1 MKRTHIILLSIA
13 VTISNAMGSPQD
25 MQVTTSSEILP
36 IILPTYQGL
45 PISNT
50 WYTTTRVAIDDP
62 HVLGQINMQRW
73 FVLMHLAKN
82 PKLLDDERSATV
94 VAAANLPGA
103 KWSEYLNCGA
113 HDINCERIVK
123 ALKNRPGLVGRRGPY
138 FKSKMESL
146 SLKPGSFNTEQGDRS
161 RKAFV
166 DRYGKLL
173 ISQAPALPQDMY
185 VVRNGELGAYSPG
198 KSGLSIRSAGFLDGA
213 KRSSDPERRLPLV
226 LNYSAVVQ
234 NRLPETLKCSPSQC
248 EEILNA
254 IPDRQKILKQAPKNH
269 PVYYPVYLLVKVRV
283 SDVQSD
289 QENKLFITPRY
300 VTAGAFPKSKA
311 TITGDIAV
319 FADPKLTRNIYNLKD
334 LSDSGVITVDNS
346 AASTSPEVSEAT
358 AATEKPAPAEI
369 KTPEPVETKAKA
381 PTLDIVSLSQGIPC
395 APIQFKKGTSSITL
409 NGQAPAE
416 DVQCLKFRTNRGQTV
431 DLSIESGNGNV
442 AFSIS
447 KLVDNRDHYQFI
459 SEKKNYEIL
468 IHQTLRAIAPESY
481 TLTLSIK

>member
-1 MKRTHIILLSIA
+1 MKRTYIILLAIA

-50 WYTTTRVAIDDP
+50 SYTTTRVAIDDP

-73 FVLMHLAKN
+73 FVLMHLAKD
-82 PKLLDDERSATV
+82 PKLLDHERSATV

-103 KWSEYLNCGA
+103 KWSEYLFCGA

-123 ALKNRPGLVGRRGPY
+123 ALKNRPGFVGSKGPH
-138 FKSKMESL
+138 FKSKIESL
-146 SLKPGSFNTEQGDRS
+146 LLKPGSFNTEEGDRS

-185 VVRNGELGAYSPG
+185 VVRRGGLGAYSPG
-198 KSGLSIRSAGFLDGA
+198 KGGLPIRSAGFLDGA

-254 IPDRQKILKQAPKNH
+254 IPDRQKILKQTPKH
-269 PVYYPVYLLVKVRV
+269 RPADYPVYLLVKVRV
-283 SDVQSD
+283 SNVQSD
-289 QENKLFITPRY
+289 QNQLFIAPGY
-300 VTAGAFPKSKA
+300 VTAGADPKSEA
-311 TITGDIAV
+311 AIIGDIAV
-319 FADPKLTRNIYNLKD
+319 FADPELTRNIYNFKD
-334 LSDSGVITVDNS
+334 LSDSGGITVDNS
-346 AASTSPEVSEAT
+346 AASASPEVRAAT
-358 AATEKPAPAEI
+358 AATEKPAASEV
-369 KTPEPVETKAKA
+369 KAPEPVETKAQA
-381 PTLDIVSLSQGIPC
+381 PTQDIVGLSQGIPC
-395 APIQFKKGTSSITL
+395 TPIQFKRGTSSITL
-409 NGQAPAE
+409 NGKAPAE

-431 DLSIESGNGNV
+431 DLSIQSGNGNV

-459 SEKKNYEIL
+459 SEKKTYEIL

-481 TLTLSIK
+481 TLTLSIN